1 VEVCL
6 SAPGKLFL
14 SGEYSVLWGGTARL
28 AGVGPRAF
36 ALART
41 REDREVHLVLA
52 EGRLRG
58 TMTPLGVRWATE
70 PAAPFVFAA
79 RALDLVVRARARES
93 LGLELAL
100 SPTAPGPGGHK
111 LGLGSSARA
120 VVLAVES
127 AARLL
132 EVRPPLALALLAHAE
147 AQGGKGSG
155 GDVAACAVGGLL
167 RYRRWPLERVTSAA
181 SLGLGLAAAGA
192 PDVVRLGTTALPASY
207 AFSGQSASTPGMI
220 QKVESALQGP
230 ARRRFVES
238 SDELGRE
245 LEDGLRASRF
255 AQVDEAC
262 QGLEASLEALPGVGT
277 PGATRILALARTAG
291 STGKVSGAG
300 GGDGCVLFSPDE
312 DARRALL
319 AALAHRGFVAVP
331 LSLEPGVRAE
341 SSTPPELRAWLGPG
355 ELLQKS

>member
-1 VEVCL
+1 MEICL

-14 SGEYSVLWGGTARL
+14 SGEYAILWGGTARL
-28 AGVGPRAF
+28 AGVGPRAT

-41 REDREVHLVLA
+41 REDREVHLLLA
-52 EGRLRG
+52 EGRLQG
-58 TMTPLGVRWATE
+58 TVTPLGVRWGTE
-70 PAAPFVFAA
+70 PPGPFAFAA

-100 SPTAPGPGGHK
+100 SPTTPGPGGHK

-147 AQGGKGSG
+147 AQGGTGSG
-155 GDVAACAVGGLL
+155 GDVAASAVGGLI
-167 RYRRWPLERVTSAA
+167 RYRRWPLERVTAAA

-192 PDVVRLGTTALPASY
+192 PDVVRLGTTALPATY
-207 AFSGQSASTPGMI
+207 AFSGQSASTRGMI
-220 QKVESALQGP
+220 RKVEALVAGP

-238 SDELGRE
+238 SDGLGRE
-245 LEDGLRASRF
+245 LEEGLRVSRF

-262 QGLEASLEALPGVGT
+262 QGLEELLESLPGVGT
-277 PGATRILALARTAG
+277 PDTARILALARAVG

-300 GGDGCVLFSPDE
+300 GGDGCVLFSPE
-312 DARRALL
+312 EEARRSLL
-319 AALAHRGFVAVP
+319 AALGHRGFVAVP
-331 LSLEPGVRAE
+331 LPIEPGVRAE
-341 SSTPPELRAWLGPG
+341 SAVPPELRAWLDARR
-355 ELLQKS
+355 S

>member
-1 VEVCL
+1 VELTL

-14 SGEYSVLWGGTARL
+14 SGEYAVLWGGTARL
-28 AGVGPRAF
+28 AGVGPRAW

-52 EGRLRG
+52 EGRIRG
-58 TMTPLGVRWATE
+58 TVTPLGVRWASE
-70 PAAPFVFAA
+70 PAAPFTFAA
-79 RALDLVVRARARES
+79 RALDVVIRARARES

-100 SPTAPGPGGHK
+100 SSTVPGPGGHK

-132 EVRPPLALALLAHAE
+132 DVRPPLALAMLAHAE

-155 GDVAACAVGGLL
+155 GDVAACSAGGLL
-167 RYRRWPLERVTSAA
+167 RYRRWPIERVTSAA
-181 SLGLGLAAAGA
+181 SLSLGLAAAGA

-207 AFSGQSASTPGMI
+207 AFSGQSASTRGMI
-220 QKVESALQGP
+220 GKVEAELENAGRQ
-230 ARRRFVES
+230 RFVES
-238 SDELGRE
+238 SDDLGRE
-245 LEDGLRASRF
+245 LEEGLRGSRF

-262 QGLEASLEALPGVGT
+262 QALEQLLESLPGVGT
-277 PGATRILALARTAG
+277 PATTRILALARAAG
-291 STGKVSGAG
+291 SAGKVSGAG

-319 AALAHRGFVAVP
+319 AALEHRGFVAVP

-341 SSTPPELRAWLGPG
+341 SSAPPELRAWLTA
-355 ELLQKS
+355 

>member
-1 VEVCL
+1 MEICL

-14 SGEYSVLWGGTARL
+14 SGEYAILWGGTARL
-28 AGVGPRAF
+28 AGVGPRAT

-41 REDREVHLVLA
+41 REDREVDLVLA
-52 EGRLRG
+52 EGRLQG
-58 TMTPLGVRWATE
+58 TVTPLGVRWATE
-70 PAAPFVFAA
+70 PTAAFAVAA
-79 RALDLVVRARARES
+79 RALDVVVRARARES

-100 SPTAPGPGGHK
+100 SPTLPGPGGQK

-120 VVLAVES
+120 AVLAVES

-132 EVRPPLALALLAHAE
+132 AVRPPLALALLAHAE
-147 AQGGKGSG
+147 ATGGGSG

-167 RYRRWPLERVTSAA
+167 RYRRWPRERVLEAP

-192 PDVVRLGTTALPASY
+192 PDVVRLGTTGLPASY
-207 AFSGQSASTPGMI
+207 AFSGRSASTRGMI
-220 QKVESALQGP
+220 QKVESLVAGP
-230 ARRRFVES
+230 ARQRFVES
-238 SDELGRE
+238 SDGLGRE
-245 LEDGLRASRF
+245 LEEGLRASRY

-262 QGLEASLEALPGVGT
+262 QGLEEVLESLPGVGT
-277 PGATRILALARTAG
+277 PDTARILALARAAG

-319 AALAHRGFVAVP
+319 AALGHRGFVAVP
-331 LSLEPGVRAE
+331 LSIEPGVRAE
-341 SSTPPELRAWLGPG
+341 SGVPPELRAWLDAR
-355 ELLQKS
+355 KS

>member
-1 VEVCL
+1 MQICL

-14 SGEYSVLWGGTARL
+14 SGEYSVLWGGSARL

-36 ALART
+36 ALARS

-58 TMTPLGVRWATE
+58 TVTPLGVRWASE
-70 PAAPFVFAA
+70 PAPSFAFAA
-79 RALDLVVRARARES
+79 RALDVVVRARGRES

-100 SPTAPGPGGHK
+100 SPTAPGPDGHK

-132 EVRPPLALALLAHAE
+132 EVRPPLALAMLAHAE
-147 AQGGKGSG
+147 AQDGKGSG

-167 RYRRWPLERVTSAA
+167 RYRRWPRERVTAA
-181 SLGLGLAAAGA
+181 ATLSLGLVAAGA

-207 AFSGQSASTPGMI
+207 AFSGRSASTGGMI
-220 QKVESALQGP
+220 GTVETALSP
-230 ARRRFVES
+230 DARPRFVES
-238 SDELGRE
+238 TDALGRE

-255 AQVDEAC
+255 AQVEEAC
-262 QGLEASLEALPGVGT
+262 QGLEELLETLPGVGT
-277 PGATRILALARTAG
+277 PATTRILALARTAG

-319 AALAHRGFVAVP
+319 AALRHRGFVALP
-331 LSLEPGVRAE
+331 LSVEPGVRAE
-341 SSTPPELRAWLGPG
+341 TSAPVELRSWL
-355 ELLQKS
+355 EA

>member
-1 VEVCL
+1 MEICL

-14 SGEYSVLWGGTARL
+14 SGEYAVLWGGTARL

-36 ALART
+36 ALGRT

-52 EGRLRG
+52 QGRLVG
-58 TMTPLGVRWATE
+58 TVTPLGVRWASE
-70 PAAPFVFAA
+70 PGPAFGFAA
-79 RALDLVVRARARES
+79 RALDVVVRARARES

-120 VVLAVES
+120 VVLAVEA

-132 EVRPPLALALLAHAE
+132 DVRPPLALAMLAHAE

-155 GDVAACAVGGLL
+155 GDVAASSVGGLL
-167 RYRRWPLERVTSAA
+167 RYRRWPLERVTSAP
-181 SLGLGLAAAGA
+181 SLSLGLAAAGA

-207 AFSGQSASTPGMI
+207 AFSGQSASTRGMI
-220 QKVESALQGP
+220 QRAEAALAGADRQ
-230 ARRRFVES
+230 RFVES

-262 QGLEASLEALPGVGT
+262 RALEQLLESLPGVAT
-277 PGATRILALARTAG
+277 PGTTRILALARTAG

-312 DARRALL
+312 ESRRALL
-319 AALAHRGFVAVP
+319 AALGHRGFVAVP
-331 LSLEPGVRAE
+331 LPLEGGVRAE
-341 SSTPPELRAWLGPG
+341 SAAPPELRAWLTA
-355 ELLQKS
+355 

>member
-1 VEVCL
+1 MEVRL

-14 SGEYSVLWGGTARL
+14 SGEYAVLWGGTARL

-36 ALART
+36 ALARS

-58 TMTPLGVRWATE
+58 TVTPLGVRWAAE
-70 PAAPFVFAA
+70 LPAPFRFAA
-79 RALDLVVRARARES
+79 RALDVVVRARARES
-93 LGLELAL
+93 LGLEVAL
-100 SPTAPGPGGHK
+100 SATAPGPEGHK

-155 GDVAACAVGGLL
+155 GDVATSAVGGLV
-167 RYRRWPLERVTSAA
+167 RYRRWPIERVTSAA
-181 SLGLGLAAAGA
+181 SLGLGLTAAGA
-192 PDVVRLGTTALPASY
+192 PDVVRLGATALPASY
-207 AFSGQSASTPGMI
+207 AFSGKSASTPGMI
-220 QKVESALQGP
+220 QAVEAALEGAGRQ
-230 ARRRFVES
+230 RFVES

-245 LEDGLRASRF
+245 LEEGLRASRF
-255 AQVDEAC
+255 AQLDEAC
-262 QGLEASLEALPGVGT
+262 QGLEELLESLPGVGT
-277 PGATRILALARTAG
+277 PSTTRILALARTAG

-319 AALAHRGFVAVP
+319 AALRHRGFVAVP
-331 LSLEPGVRAE
+331 LSIEAGVRTE
-341 SSTPPELRAWLGPG
+341 SEVPPELRAWL
-355 ELLQKS
+355 

>member
-1 VEVCL
+1 MEVCL

-14 SGEYSVLWGGTARL
+14 AGEYAVLWGGTARL
-28 AGVGPRAF
+28 AGVGPRAW

-58 TMTPLGVRWATE
+58 TVTPLGVRWMAE
-70 PAAPFVFAA
+70 PPSPFAFTA
-79 RALDLVVRARARES
+79 RARDGVVRARARES

-120 VVLAVES
+120 VVLAVEG

-147 AQGGKGSG
+147 AQGGQGSG

-181 SLGLGLAAAGA
+181 SLRLGLAAAGA
-192 PDVVRLGTTALPASY
+192 PDVVRLGTTALPATY
-207 AFSGQSASTPGMI
+207 AFSGQSASTRGML
-220 QKVESALQGP
+220 QTVEAALEGA
-230 ARRRFVES
+230 ARRHFVAS

-262 QGLEASLEALPGVGT
+262 LALEALLESLPGVAT
-277 PGATRILALARTAG
+277 PAASRILALARTAG

-312 DARRALL
+312 DTRRALL
-319 AALAHRGFVAVP
+319 AALGHRGFVAVP
-331 LSLEPGVRAE
+331 LSIEPGVRAE
-341 SSTPPELRAWLGPG
+341 VSAPAELRAWLTA
-355 ELLQKS
+355 

>member
-1 VEVCL
+1 MEVRL

-14 SGEYSVLWGGTARL
+14 SGEYAVLWGGTARL

-36 ALART
+36 ALARS

-58 TMTPLGVRWATE
+58 TLTPLGVRWAVE
-70 PAAPFVFAA
+70 PPAPFAFAA
-79 RALDLVVRARARES
+79 RALDVMARAQARES
-93 LGLELAL
+93 LGLEVAL
-100 SPTAPGPGGHK
+100 SPTAAGPDGHK

-120 VVLAVES
+120 VVLATES

-132 EVRPPLALALLAHAE
+132 QVRPPLALALLSHAE

-155 GDVAACAVGGLL
+155 GDVATSAVGGLV
-167 RYRRWPLERVTSAA
+167 RYRRWPIERVTSAA

-207 AFSGQSASTPGMI
+207 AFSGKSASTPGMI
-220 QKVESALQGP
+220 QAVEAALEGP
-230 ARRRFVES
+230 ARQRFVEA

-245 LEDGLRASRF
+245 LEDGLRTSRF
-255 AQVDEAC
+255 SQVDEAC
-262 QGLEASLEALPGVGT
+262 QGLEELLEALPGVGT
-277 PGATRILALARTAG
+277 PSTTRILALARTAG

-319 AALAHRGFVAVP
+319 AALGHRGFVAVP
-331 LSLEPGVRAE
+331 LSLESGVRAE
-341 SSTPPELRAWLGPG
+341 SAVPDELRAWLTA
-355 ELLQKS
+355 QKS

>member
-1 VEVCL
+1 MEVCL

-14 SGEYSVLWGGTARL
+14 SGEYAVLWGGTARL
-28 AGVGPRAF
+28 LGVGPRAWAF
-36 ALART
+36 ART

-52 EGRLRG
+52 EGRLQG
-58 TMTPLGVRWATE
+58 TVTPLGVRWAGE
-70 PAAPFVFAA
+70 PIPQFAFAA
-79 RALDLVVRARARES
+79 RALDVVVRARARES

-132 EVRPPLALALLAHAE
+132 EVRPPLALAMLAHAE

-155 GDVAACAVGGLL
+155 GDVAASSVGGLL
-167 RYRRWPLERVTSAA
+167 RYRRWPIERVTSAA
-181 SLGLGLAAAGA
+181 TLGLGLGEAGA
-192 PDVVRLGTTALPASY
+192 PDVVRLGSTALLASY
-207 AFSGQSASTPGMI
+207 VFSGQSASTPGMI
-220 QKVESALQGP
+220 QRAESALEGA
-230 ARRRFVES
+230 ARHRFVES

-245 LEDGLRASRF
+245 LEEGLRASRF
-255 AQVDEAC
+255 GQVDEAC
-262 QGLEASLEALPGVGT
+262 QGLEQLLESLPGVAT
-277 PGATRILALARTAG
+277 PGTTRILALARTAG

-319 AALAHRGFVAVP
+319 AVLAHRGFVAVP
-331 LSLEPGVRAE
+331 LAIEPGVRAE
-341 SSTPPELRAWLGPG
+341 SSVPPELRAWLVA
-355 ELLQKS
+355 

>member
-1 VEVCL
+1 MEVCL

-14 SGEYSVLWGGTARL
+14 SGEYAVLWGGTARL
-28 AGVGPRAF
+28 LGVGPRAT

-58 TMTPLGVRWATE
+58 TVTPLGVRWAAE
-70 PAAPFVFAA
+70 PSAPFAFAA
-79 RALDLVVRARARES
+79 RALDVVVRARARES
-93 LGLELAL
+93 LGLEVAL
-100 SPTAPGPGGHK
+100 SPTGPGPGGHK

-127 AARLL
+127 GARLL
-132 EVRPPLALALLAHAE
+132 EVRPPLALAMLAHAE
-147 AQGGKGSG
+147 VQSGRGSG

-167 RYRRWPLERVTSAA
+167 RYRRWPLERVTGAA
-181 SLGLGLAAAGA
+181 TLSLGLAAAGA
-192 PDVVRLGTTALPASY
+192 PDVVRLGSTALPASY
-207 AFSGQSASTPGMI
+207 AFSGQSASTPRMI
-220 QKVESALQGP
+220 ARAETALAGSA
-230 ARRRFVES
+230 RHRFIES
-238 SDELGRE
+238 SDGLGRE
-245 LEDGLRASRF
+245 LEDGLRRSRF

-262 QGLEASLEALPGVGT
+262 QGLEQLLESLPGVGT
-277 PGATRILALARTAG
+277 PGTGRILSLARTAG

-331 LSLEPGVRAE
+331 LTIEPGVRAE
-341 SSTPPELRAWLGPG
+341 SSAPPELRAWLTA
-355 ELLQKS
+355 

>member
-1 VEVCL
+1 MELRL

-14 SGEYSVLWGGTARL
+14 SGEYAILWGGTARL

-36 ALART
+36 ALARS

-58 TMTPLGVRWATE
+58 TLTPLGVRWASE
-70 PAAPFVFAA
+70 PPPAFAFAA
-79 RALDLVVRARARES
+79 RALDVVVRARGRES
-93 LGLELAL
+93 LGLEVAL
-100 SPTAPGPGGHK
+100 SATAPGPGGHK

-120 VVLAVES
+120 VVLAVEA

-147 AQGGKGSG
+147 AQGGRGSG
-155 GDVAACAVGGLL
+155 GDVAACAVGGLI

-181 SLGLGLAAAGA
+181 TLQLGLLAAGA
-192 PDVVRLGTTALPASY
+192 PDVVRLGTTAFPASY
-207 AFSGQSASTPGMI
+207 AFSGRSASTPGMI
-220 QKVESALQGP
+220 RAVETALEGP
-230 ARRRFVES
+230 ARQRFVAS
-238 SDELGRE
+238 SDELGGE

-262 QGLEASLEALPGVGT
+262 RGLEELLESLPGVGT
-277 PGATRILALARTAG
+277 AETARILALTRTAG

-300 GGDGCVLFSPDE
+300 GGDGCVLLSPNE
-312 DARRALL
+312 AARAALL
-319 AALAHRGFVAVP
+319 AALGHRGFVAVP
-331 LSLEPGVRAE
+331 LLVEPGVRAE
-341 SSTPPELRAWLGPG
+341 SSVPPELASWL
-355 ELLQKS
+355 QA

>member
-1 VEVCL
+1 MEVCL

-14 SGEYSVLWGGTARL
+14 SGEYAVLWGGTARL
-28 AGVGPRAF
+28 AGVGPRGF

-41 REDREVHLVLA
+41 REDREVHLVLDA
-52 EGRLRG
+52 GRLRG
-58 TMTPLGVRWATE
+58 TVTPLGVRWAAE
-70 PAAPFVFAA
+70 PPPPFAFAA
-79 RALDLVVRARARES
+79 RALDVVVRARGRES

-100 SPTAPGPGGHK
+100 SPTAPGPSGHK

-132 EVRPPLALALLAHAE
+132 EVRPPLALGLLAHAE
-147 AQGGKGSG
+147 AQGGGSG
-155 GDVAACAVGGLL
+155 GDVAACSVGGLV
-167 RYRRWPLERVTSAA
+167 RYRRWPRERVTEAA
-181 SLGLGLAAAGA
+181 SLALGLAAAGA
-192 PDVVRLGTTALPASY
+192 PDVVRLGSTALPASY

-220 QKVESALQGP
+220 GRAEAALDP
-230 ARRRFVES
+230 AARAAFLEA
-238 SDELGRE
+238 SDGLGRE

-262 QGLEASLEALPGVGT
+262 RALEEALETLPGVGT
-277 PGATRILALARTAG
+277 PGSSRILALARSAG

-312 DARRALL
+312 KARATLLGALS
-319 AALAHRGFVAVP
+319 HRGFVAVP
-331 LSLEPGVRAE
+331 LSIEPGVRAE
-341 SSTPPELRAWLGPG
+341 ASAPGELRAWLDA
-355 ELLQKS
+355 QKR

>member
-1 VEVCL
+1 MEVCL

-14 SGEYSVLWGGTARL
+14 SGEYAVLWGGTARL
-28 AGVGPRAF
+28 LGVGPRTF

-41 REDREVHLVLA
+41 REDRGVHLVLA
-52 EGRLRG
+52 EGRLQG
-58 TMTPLGVRWATE
+58 TVTPLGVRWDGE
-70 PAAPFVFAA
+70 PPAPFAFAA
-79 RALDLVVRARARES
+79 RALDVVVRARARES
-93 LGLELAL
+93 LGLEVAL

-120 VVLAVES
+120 ALLAVES

-132 EVRPPLALALLAHAE
+132 EVPASLALALLAHAE

-155 GDVAACAVGGLL
+155 GDVAACAVGALV
-167 RYRRWPLERVTSAA
+167 RYRRWPLERVTSAP
-181 SLGLGLAAAGA
+181 SLRLGLAAAGA

-220 QKVESALQGP
+220 QKVEAALEGA
-230 ARRRFVES
+230 ARQRFVEV
-238 SDELGRE
+238 SDALGRE

-262 QGLEASLEALPGVGT
+262 QELQALLASLPGVGT
-277 PGATRILALARTAG
+277 PATARILALARTAG
-291 STGKVSGAG
+291 SAGKVSGAG

-319 AALAHRGFVAVP
+319 AALGHRSFVAVP
-331 LSLEPGVRAE
+331 LAIEPGVRAE
-341 SSTPPELRAWLGPG
+341 PSAPAELRAWL
-355 ELLQKS
+355 KA